1 MMSSDFSRN
10 LTKYR
15 RRCSLTQSQLA
26 AQLNV
31 IPQAVSKWENGS
43 LPDPEF
49 LPVLARTLGISL
61 DVLFGLVEE
70 REEPDLTGMI
80 FERLRRTAPEARAD
94 VIMELFY
101 AAMAAFKDEPGIRIQ
116 YPDHLEKEAYAEIR
130 SNHELAI
137 ARLNEDL
144 KYLCFLKIPEG
155 GIDADMGD
163 AAGTT
168 RGLVNLFRT
177 LANEDAI
184 TILHYLGS
192 ASRNRMQSA
201 EYMSRQLGIPLERVQ
216 RVIDGLDR
224 LGIVWRVS
232 ASIGDEPTI
241 IYGYGH
247 SAALVCMLTLAK
259 TLVRYVRNHD
269 FYIDTWNRG
278 TFHMEE
284 SPVSDPV
291 PTISFWEEPPADEK

>member
-15 RRCSLTQSQLA
+15 KRCSLTQSQLA

-31 IPQAVSKWENGS
+31 TPQAVSKWENGS

-224 LGIVWRVS
+224 LGSSGACLPASETSPPSSTATGIAPRRS
-232 ASIGDEPTI
+232 A
-241 IYGYGH
+241 
-247 SAALVCMLTLAK
+247 C
-259 TLVRYVRNHD
+259 
-269 FYIDTWNRG
+269 
-278 TFHMEE
+278 
-284 SPVSDPV
+284 
-291 PTISFWEEPPADEK
+291 

>member
-15 RRCSLTQSQLA
+15 KRCSLTQSQLA

-216 RVIDGLDR
+216 RVVDGLDR

-232 ASIGDEPTI
+232 ASIGDEPS
-241 IYGYGH
+241 YGH
-247 SAALVCMLTLAK
+247 SAALVCMLTL
-259 TLVRYVRNHD
+259 VRYVRNHD
-269 FYIDTWNRG
+269 LYIDTWNRG

-284 SPVSDPV
+284 SPVSAPV

>member
-144 KYLCFLKIPEG
+144 KYLRFLK
-155 GIDADMGD
+155 
-163 AAGTT
+163 
-168 RGLVNLFRT
+168 N
-177 LANEDAI
+177 
-184 TILHYLGS
+184 
-192 ASRNRMQSA
+192 SRR
-201 EYMSRQLGIPLERVQ
+201 R
-216 RVIDGLDR
+216 
-224 LGIVWRVS
+224 
-232 ASIGDEPTI
+232 
-241 IYGYGH
+241 H
-247 SAALVCMLTLAK
+247 
-259 TLVRYVRNHD
+259 
-269 FYIDTWNRG
+269 
-278 TFHMEE
+278 
-284 SPVSDPV
+284 
-291 PTISFWEEPPADEK
+291 

>member
-1 MMSSDFSRN
+1 MSSDFSRN

-15 RRCSLTQSQLA
+15 KRCGLTQSQLA

-31 IPQAVSKWENGS
+31 TPQAVSKWENGS

-49 LPVLARTLGISL
+49 LPLLARTLGISL
-61 DVLFGLVEE
+61 DVLFGLEEE
-70 REEPDLTGMI
+70 REEPDLARMLA
-80 FERLRRTAPEARAD
+80 ERLRSTPPEVRAD
-94 VIMELFY
+94 VVMQLFY
-101 AAMAAFKDEPGIRIQ
+101 AAMAAFADEPGARIQ
-116 YPDHLEKEAYAEIR
+116 YPERLEKESYAELR
-130 SNHELAI
+130 TDHELAI

-201 EYMSRQLGIPLERVQ
+201 EYMSRQLGIPLGRVQ
-216 RVIDGLDR
+216 RVVDGFDR

-259 TLVRYVRNHD
+259 ALVRYVKNHD
-269 FYIDTWNRG
+269 LYIDTWNRG
-278 TFHMEE
+278 AFR
-284 SPVSDPV
+284 SPASTLAEPV
-291 PTISFWEEPPADEK
+291 PTISFWEEAPSDEQ

>member
-15 RRCSLTQSQLA
+15 KRCSLTQSQLA

-216 RVIDGLDR
+216 RVVDGLDR
-224 LGIVWRVS
+224 LGS

-259 TLVRYVRNHD
+259 NLVRYVRNHD
-269 FYIDTWNRG
+269 LYIDTWNRG

-291 PTISFWEEPPADEK
+291 PTIFFWEEPPADEK

>member
-15 RRCSLTQSQLA
+15 KRCSLTQSQLA

-31 IPQAVSKWENGS
+31 TPQAVSKWENGS

-101 AAMAAFKDEPGIRIQ
+101 AAMAAFKDEPEIRIQ

-184 TILHYLGS
+184 TILHYLGARAGTGCS
-192 ASRNRMQSA
+192 QRSTCRASWAFPSNGCSGSWTDSTGWGSSGA
-201 EYMSRQLGIPLERVQ
+201 
-216 RVIDGLDR
+216 
-224 LGIVWRVS
+224 
-232 ASIGDEPTI
+232 
-241 IYGYGH
+241 
-247 SAALVCMLTLAK
+247 C
-259 TLVRYVRNHD
+259 
-269 FYIDTWNRG
+269 
-278 TFHMEE
+278 
-284 SPVSDPV
+284 
-291 PTISFWEEPPADEK
+291 PPASETSPPSSTATGIAPRWSAC